1 MPFFS
6 RTLPLA
12 VALVFGLLGIAVY
25 YIPHGYAQSFE
36 QEVAGKWIRIIFAFS
51 YLLGLYSLLNLHW
64 QRIRQHVAGWGYSFV
79 AIASFTVMMVFVI
92 YNDGL
97 GPFAAQAKAGGYNW
111 LFQYVQRPCS
121 ETMFSILAFFI
132 ASAAYRTFRAR
143 TPEAALLLLA
153 AVIVMLG
160 RVPIG
165 QEISEYFPLVS
176 DWLLNVP
183 NLAAKRGILLGVS
196 LGAIAT
202 SLRIIFG
209 IERSYLGGGGDE

>member
-1 MPFFS
+1 MPFLS

-12 VALVFGLLGIAVY
+12 IALVFGLLGIAVY
-25 YIPHGYAQSFE
+25 YIPHSYAQSFE
-36 QEVAGKWIRIIFAFS
+36 QEVGGKWVRIIFAFS

-64 QRIRQHVAGWGYSFV
+64 QRIRQHVSGWGYSFV
-79 AIASFTVMMVFVI
+79 AIASFAVMMVFVI

-97 GPFAAQAKAGGYNW
+97 GPFAAQAQAGSYNW
-111 LFQYVQRPCS
+111 LFQYVHRPCS
-121 ETMFSILAFFI
+121 STMFSILAFFI

-143 TPEAALLLLA
+143 TPEAALLLVA

-165 QEISEYFPLVS
+165 QEISEYFPLAS

-209 IERSYLGGGGDE
+209 IERSYLGGGSE

>member
-1 MPFFS
+1 MPFLS

-12 VALVFGLLGIAVY
+12 IALVFGLLGIAVY
-25 YIPHGYAQSFE
+25 YIPHSYAQSFE
-36 QEVAGKWIRIIFAFS
+36 QEVGGKWVRIIFAFS

-64 QRIRQHVAGWGYSFV
+64 QRIRQHVVGWGYSFV
-79 AIASFTVMMVFVI
+79 AIASFAVMMVFVI

-143 TPEAALLLLA
+143 TPEAALLLIA

-176 DWLLNVP
+176 DWLLTVP